1 MLLNKAGNSIF
12 AKKIL
17 SDPKRVWHNTEY
29 AVQKSGIPFIHTS
42 STSPDYVKNINVT
55 LKHLRIPIFIIF
67 SYLDISSIQNKFDDF
82 DKIVKDNN
90 DFRCD
95 LANTTFWRLSLKWGL
110 WFPGNIFL
118 GVFFIKIGKK
128 LFSKVGWTLIL
139 YILLQIF
146 D

>member
-1 MLLNKAGNSIF
+1 MVRNVYDI
-12 AKKIL
+12 IL
-17 SDPKRVWHNTEY
+17 SMLFKRVESHL
-29 AVQKSGIPFIHTS
+29 FIHLAPVLT
-42 STSPDYVKNINVT
+42 TWRILMLHWNICD
-55 LKHLRIPIFIIF
+55 IPIFIIF

-118 GVFFIKIGKK
+118 GVFFIIIGKK